1 MRRGSLTVVGTG
13 IQVGTQTTLEA
24 TAAIE
29 EAEEVLYLVTDP
41 VAEGWIAKLNPRARS
56 LDDLY
61 RADGRRADSYRR
73 IVDAIASSV
82 RAGVDVCVVFY
93 GHPGVFVRPAH
104 DAIRL
109 LRDEGFRAT
118 MLPGVSAEDCLFADL
133 GVDPGQ
139 GGCHTYEATD
149 FLVHRRAADPTA
161 SLILWQLSVLGSLDV
176 ATEAQR
182 SALPFLLE
190 HLLRFY
196 AADHEVVLYEASPYP
211 VVSPIVE
218 RIQLSQLP
226 VAAIAAMTTLYV
238 PPAARPERDEELAHR
253 LGLPRP

>member
-1 MRRGSLTVVGTG
+1 MRGSLTVVGTG

-29 EAEEVLYLVTDP
+29 DAEEVLYLVTDP

-56 LDDLY
+56 LDELY
-61 RADGRRADSYRR
+61 GADGRRADSYHR
-73 IVDAIASSV
+73 IVDAIAAAV
-82 RAGVDVCVVFY
+82 RAGADVCVVFY

-109 LRDEGFRAT
+109 LRGEGFQAT

-139 GGCHTYEATD
+139 GGCHSYEATD
-149 FLVHRRAADPTA
+149 FLVHRRVADPAA

-176 ATEAQR
+176 ATEPQR
-182 SALPFLLE
+182 SALPLLLE
-190 HLLRFY
+190 HLRRFY
-196 AADHEVVLYEASPYP
+196 AADHEVVLYEASPYM
-211 VVSPIVE
+211 VANAKAE
-218 RIQLSQLP
+218 RIALSELP
-226 VAAIAAMTTLYV
+226 EAAVAPMTTLYV
-238 PPAARPERDEELAHR
+238 PPAATPVRDEELADR
-253 LGLPRP
+253 LGLPRR